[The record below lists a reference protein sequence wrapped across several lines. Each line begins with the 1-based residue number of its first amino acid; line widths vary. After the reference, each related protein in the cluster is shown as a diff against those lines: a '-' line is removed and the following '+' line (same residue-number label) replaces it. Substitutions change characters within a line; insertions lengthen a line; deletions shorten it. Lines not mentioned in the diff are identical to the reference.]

1 MTVSTKL
8 PELREIL
15 RQNKIKGYSHY
26 NKKQLVELLK
36 GKGLLPEEPPK
47 PEKPKK
53 EIDPRFI
60 KLNTIRTNP
69 KRVALKNIETGDILT
84 FPSIYKA
91 SRFINTSPRIITF
104 WNGRVWNNKYEIRV
118 WDSGSAEVL
127 STLPREGHFIPK
139 EEDDPV
145 MKSIENL
152 EIEINKMYDDVDK
165 LCDKYLDEF

>member
-53 EIDPRFI
+53 EIDPRC
-60 KLNTIRTNP
+60 TRTNP
-69 KRVALKNIETGDILT
+69 KRVVLKNIETGDELT
-84 FPSIYKA
+84 FSSIYKA
-91 SRFINTSPRIITF
+91 SQFINKPAAIITF

-118 WDSGSAEVL
+118 AEVPSSL
-127 STLPREGHFIPK
+127 LREGHFIPK
-139 EEDDPV
+139 EEDEILDPV
-145 MKSIENL
+145 LKSMVCV
-152 EIEINKMYDDVDK
+152 EIKFNKMYDDADK
-165 LCDKYLDEF
+165 LCEKYLDES

>member
-69 KRVALKNIETGDILT
+69 KRVALKNIETGDELT

-91 SRFINTSPRIITF
+91 SQFIKKSPGIITF

-118 WDSGSAEVL
+118 GDSGSAE
-127 STLPREGHFIPK
+127 
-139 EEDDPV
+139 DDPV
-145 MKSIENL
+145 LKSIENL

-165 LCDKYLDEF
+165 LCEKYLDEF